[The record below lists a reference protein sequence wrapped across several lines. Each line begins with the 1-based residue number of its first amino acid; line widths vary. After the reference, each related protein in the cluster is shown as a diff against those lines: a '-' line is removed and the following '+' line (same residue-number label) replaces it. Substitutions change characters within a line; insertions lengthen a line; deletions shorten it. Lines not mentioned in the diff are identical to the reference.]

1 MCSNVFF
8 FFFSSLIFKNNF
20 YGFVGVFKTSGAN
33 WLLSA
38 HSLDVLLI
46 EYVLLSL
53 HLLTYFCPESFLVCR
68 IFVLSAVLV
77 KANLIGG
84 NR

>member
-1 MCSNVFF
+1 MCSNDFF
-8 FFFSSLIFKNNF
+8 FLALYFKTTSMALLVF
-20 YGFVGVFKTSGAN
+20 FKTSGAN

-38 HSLDVLLI
+38 HSKDVLLI
-46 EYVLLSL
+46 EYVLFSS

-68 IFVLSAVLV
+68 IFVLSAALV